1 LDSPI
6 STDLD
11 QVVSDA
17 PSTHLSVLDIDHAA
31 QELSGIAHHTPLVY
45 NELLSEQF
53 QANIWLK
60 REDLQVVRSY
70 KIRGAYN
77 MIQSLPE
84 SDIQN
89 GVVCASA
96 GNHAQGVA
104 FACRKKKIKGTIFMP
119 VTTPEQKVHQVKLF
133 GREYVEVVLDGDTF
147 DDAFARAK
155 EFCEQT
161 QAAFIPPFDHPK
173 IIAGQG
179 TVGKEIWE
187 DADFNIDYIIAPVG
201 GGGLSAGIGTY
212 IKHYSP
218 KTKII
223 GIEPEGAPG
232 MLRSIEAGHVVVLEE
247 IDKFVDGAAVK
258 KVGKYTYDICSKVLD
273 KVSTVPEGK
282 VCGTIL
288 ELYNEQAIVVEPAG
302 ALSIA
307 ALYDYKDEIKGK
319 NVICV
324 LSGSNNDI
332 MRTAEI
338 KERSLMYEGL
348 KHYFIVDFPQRA
360 GALKEFLAEV
370 LGPNDDI
377 TYFEYSKKTNR
388 DLGPA
393 LIGLELKFKEDIAPL
408 IERMKEKQLSFEYV
422 NEHPQLFRFMAS

>member
-1 LDSPI
+1 MDSPI

-11 QVVSDA
+11 QVVSDV

-187 DADFNIDYIIAPVG
+187 DADFNIDYIIIPVG

-223 GIEPEGAPG
+223 IKKTIENYQEIYSDNCRIYIRPSGTEPLIRVLVEAKNQE
-232 MLRSIEAGHVVVLEE
+232 RVNSISRE
-247 IDKFVDGAAVK
+247 ITNKLF
-258 KVGKYTYDICSKVLD
+258 L
-273 KVSTVPEGK
+273 
-282 VCGTIL
+282 
-288 ELYNEQAIVVEPAG
+288 
-302 ALSIA
+302 
-307 ALYDYKDEIKGK
+307 EIKK
-319 NVICV
+319 
-324 LSGSNNDI
+324 
-332 MRTAEI
+332 
-338 KERSLMYEGL
+338 
-348 KHYFIVDFPQRA
+348 IV
-360 GALKEFLAEV
+360 
-370 LGPNDDI
+370 N
-377 TYFEYSKKTNR
+377 
-388 DLGPA
+388 
-393 LIGLELKFKEDIAPL
+393 
-408 IERMKEKQLSFEYV
+408 
-422 NEHPQLFRFMAS
+422 